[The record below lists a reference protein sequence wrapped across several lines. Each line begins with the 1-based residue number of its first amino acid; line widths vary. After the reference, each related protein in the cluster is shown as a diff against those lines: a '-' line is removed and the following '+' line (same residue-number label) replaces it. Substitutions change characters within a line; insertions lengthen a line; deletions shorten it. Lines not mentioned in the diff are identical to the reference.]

1 MSRGQSFVGGGGGVY
16 HFFMVSSVAEFISTK
31 KVLHSQF
38 PPRDDFG
45 SLRNM
50 QRPPTQTT

>member
-1 MSRGQSFVGGGGGVY
+1 MSRGQFFVGGERGY